1 MYKKREDIKSSQKLC
16 GFVLISREVAL
27 RVPSAMQGLTSVFG
41 MGTGVSLLLSSPDEP
56 SAYTISLVKSSTD

>member
-41 MGTGVSLLLSSPDEP
+41 MGTGGSLALLKPR
-56 SAYTISLVKSSTD
+56 